1 MIDFIILGTLLIFQ
15 RLYDNYH
22 KPYFHK
28 ITTKNF
34 DARVTKCAICTYTN
48 KLFIGL
54 ENGTVQV
61 FMINKIEKTQKKS
74 NIDKINIPNK
84 DEEKNNINETY
95 KLGKQNNVDE
105 KFNSFIIDDKK
116 NYEQDND
123 NKIIVINEGITFKL
137 LNEKITGIVTFKKFV
152 FVSSIENKLV
162 ILDLTINKPEMKLN
176 GSLKKR
182 MEGKGYIR
190 DIFIDEKTFNLFVV
204 SITNKI
210 LVINFFLLKIIR
222 MKEKLN

>member
-1 MIDFIILGTLLIFQ
+1 M
-15 RLYDNYH
+15 
-22 KPYFHK
+22 
-28 ITTKNF
+28 
-34 DARVTKCAICTYTN
+34 
-48 KLFIGL
+48 
-54 ENGTVQV
+54 
-61 FMINKIEKTQKKS
+61 
-74 NIDKINIPNK
+74 
-84 DEEKNNINETY
+84 
-95 KLGKQNNVDE
+95 GKQNNVDE

-137 LNEKITGIVTFKKFV
+137 LNERITGIVTFKKFV

-182 MEGKGYIR
+182 MEGKGNIR

-210 LVINFFLLKIIR
+210 LVYKFFFIENNPNEREIKLEFVNEVSLIDKI
-222 MKEKLN
+222 KNYFL